1 VAQELLVN
9 GRPIEYDR
17 VPVRYMRDGMKLYFE
32 NGISPGHFGT
42 ALLSNDLMEA
52 FGRADESNREAMFE
66 WVSWLYNYAPAGSYG
81 SPECVSAWIKSRQS
95 EAA

>member
-32 NGISPGHFGT
+32 NG
-42 ALLSNDLMEA
+42 A
-52 FGRADESNREAMFE
+52 FEMAADGGAVDFH
-66 WVSWLYNYAPAGSYG
+66 
-81 SPECVSAWIKSRQS
+81 
-95 EAA
+95 